1 MKKTL
6 SAVLLAM
13 FLFGSMPGM
22 AFATSGPG
30 VSSNV
35 ESLLSQ
41 IANLM
46 RQINELQTQVKT
58 LRGDIRTV
66 VKEER
71 KEEREDRKEE
81 KKKDREDAKRPI
93 LIRCADGEGYYAWN
107 KKGKG
112 KHKGEWKKFIRYCKK
127 NGTGT
132 STDNVA
138 PSISSI
144 TVSGV
149 TANSAVINWVTNE
162 ASNSVVTYGTTTAY
176 GATSTNVS
184 LVTNHSITLTGLAAN
199 TLHNFVVR
207 SSDVAG
213 NLVVS
218 SNVTF
223 TTLSTTPSDVVSPII
238 SSVAVSSI
246 TPSGA
251 TITWTTNEPSD
262 SQVNYGT
269 TLAYGATTTLDSSP
283 VTSHSVT
290 LSGLSS
296 STLYNIVVRSK
307 DVSNNLAVSPN
318 VSFTTNAPADTAGPV
333 ISAISAVVATS
344 TASVQWTTNE
354 TSNSKIYYGTAN
366 PLVLGS
372 ATVLS
377 NASLVTAH
385 VLALSGLATSTTYYY
400 VVESVDALANV
411 STSSQ
416 QSFTTGN

>member
-1 MKKTL
+1 MKKTI
-6 SAVLLAM
+6 SAVLLAL
-13 FLFGSMPGM
+13 FLFGSMPGV
-22 AFATSGPG
+22 AFATTGTAP
-30 VSSNV
+30 NV

-41 IANLM
+41 IATLM
-46 RQINELQTQVKT
+46 RQINELQAQVKN
-58 LRGDIRTV
+58 LRGDVKTV

-71 KEEREDRKEE
+71 KEDREE
-81 KKKDREDAKRPI
+81 KKKEREDAKRPV
-93 LIRCADGEGYYAWN
+93 LIKCADSEGYYAWN

-127 NGTGT
+127 NGTST

-176 GATSTNVS
+176 GATSTNAS
-184 LVTNHSITLTGLAAN
+184 LVTSHSLTLTGLTAN

-207 SSDVAG
+207 SSDAAG

-223 TTLSTTPSDVVSPII
+223 TTLATAPSDSVSPVI
-238 SSVAVSSI
+238 SSVAISNI
-246 TPSGA
+246 TASGA

-262 SQVNYGT
+262 SQVSYGT
-269 TLAYGATTTLDSSP
+269 TTMYGSTTTLNASL
-283 VTSHSVT
+283 VTSHTVVLT
-290 LSGLSS
+290 GLSS
-296 STLYNIVVRSK
+296 STLYNIAVRSR
-307 DVSNNLAVSPN
+307 DGANNLAVSPN
-318 VSFTTNAPADTAGPV
+318 IAFTTNAPADTTGPT
-333 ISAISAVVATS
+333 ISGISAVVATS
-344 TASVQWTTNE
+344 TAVVQWTTNE
-354 TSNSKIYYGTAN
+354 NSNSKLYYSTVN
-366 PLVLGS
+366 PLVFGS
-372 ATVLS
+372 ATTVV
-377 NASLVTAH
+377 NPSLVTAH
-385 VLALSGLATSTTYYY
+385 TLSLSGLATSTTYYY
-400 VVESVDALANV
+400 VVESADAILNV